1 MDLQDP
7 KVQRLLVS
15 VLLSGVV
22 LFGFFGMSYLPFSY
36 PARNAKIETMQNEY
50 EKVSRDLE
58 RARLTVGNMEKVER
72 EFKILHD
79 QWMVAQNLLPDE
91 NEMSDLLRKIT
102 AAGTQSGLK
111 WVSFTPQ
118 ATIAR
123 GFYKENP
130 VNVQLE
136 GGYHQVGSFLSAVAN
151 MGRIVNVR
159 QLSLQGV
166 DPRKQAES
174 GFNVEASMQIVAY
187 TIDPDAQIPADPE
200 ALDEARIGA
209 ALERAEQSFLATNAT
224 APIDGGQ
231 R

>member
-22 LFGFFGMSYLPFSY
+22 LFGFFGMSYLPVSY
-36 PARNAKIETMQNEY
+36 PARNTEIKTMQTEY

-58 RARLTVGNMEKVER
+58 RARLTVNNMEKVER
-72 EFKILHD
+72 EFENLHR

-118 ATIAR
+118 PVIAR

-130 VNVQLE
+130 VNVELE
-136 GGYHQVGSFLSAVAN
+136 GGFHQVGSFLSAIAN
-151 MGRIVNVR
+151 MGRIINVR
-159 QLSLQGV
+159 QLKLEGV
-166 DPRKQAES
+166 DPTRQAES
-174 GFNVEASMQIVAY
+174 GFTVAASMQIVAY
-187 TIDPDAQIPADPE
+187 TIDPSALIPVDGEGNGATQ
-200 ALDEARIGA
+200 IGA
-209 ALERAEQSFLATNAT
+209 LLDTTDQPFLAATAT
-224 APIDGGQ
+224 APINGGQ

>member
-36 PARNAKIETMQNEY
+36 PARNAKIQTMQNEY

-118 ATIAR
+118 ASIAR

-130 VNVQLE
+130 VNVRLE
-136 GGYHQVGSFLSAVAN
+136 GGYHQVGSFLSSVAN
-151 MGRIVNVR
+151 LSRIVNVR
-159 QLSLQGV
+159 QLTLEGV
-166 DPRKQAES
+166 DAKQQPES
-174 GFNVEASMQIVAY
+174 DFTVSASMQIVAY
-187 TIDPDAQIPADPE
+187 TIDPAAELPADPE
-200 ALDEARIGA
+200 ALDQAQIGA
-209 ALERAEQSFLATNAT
+209 LLEQAEQSFLASSASVPTS
-224 APIDGGQ
+224 GGQ

>member
-22 LFGFFGMSYLPFSY
+22 LFGFFGTSYLPFSY
-36 PARNAKIETMQNEY
+36 PARSGEIETMQNEY
-50 EKVSRDLE
+50 ETVSRDLE

-72 EFKILHD
+72 EFANLHR

-118 ATIAR
+118 PVIAR

-130 VNVQLE
+130 VNVELE
-136 GGYHQVGSFLSAVAN
+136 GGYHQVGSFLSAISN
-151 MGRIVNVR
+151 MGRIINVR
-159 QLSLQGV
+159 QLNLDGV
-166 DPRKQAES
+166 EATRQAES
-174 GFNVEASMQIVAY
+174 GFTVAASMQIVAY
-187 TIDPDAQIPADPE
+187 TIDPNAQIPVDPE
-200 ALDEARIGA
+200 LTGNTQIGA
-209 ALERAEQSFLATNAT
+209 VLQGADAPFLAASANA
-224 APIDGGQ
+224 PLPGGQ

>member
-36 PARNAKIETMQNEY
+36 PARNAEIKTMQTEY

-72 EFKILHD
+72 EFENLHR

-118 ATIAR
+118 PVIAR

-130 VNVQLE
+130 VNVELE
-136 GGYHQVGSFLSAVAN
+136 GGYHQVGSFLSAIAN
-151 MGRIVNVR
+151 MGRIINVR
-159 QLSLQGV
+159 QLSLDGV
-166 DPRKQAES
+166 DATRQAES
-174 GFNVEASMQIVAY
+174 GFTVAASMQIVAY
-187 TIDPDAQIPADPE
+187 TIDPNAQIPADPE
-200 ALDEARIGA
+200 AVGGTQIGA
-209 ALERAEQSFLATNAT
+209 ILDAGDQPLLATSVN
-224 APIDGGQ
+224 APISGGQ

>member
-7 KVQRLLVS
+7 KVQRLLIS

-22 LFGFFGMSYLPFSY
+22 LFGFFGTSYLPFSY
-36 PARNAKIETMQNEY
+36 PARSGKITAMQTDFEN
-50 EKVSRDLE
+50 VSRDLE

-72 EFKILHD
+72 EFQNLHR

-118 ATIAR
+118 PVIAR

-130 VNVQLE
+130 VNVELE
-136 GGYHQVGSFLSAVAN
+136 GGFHQVGSFLSAIAN
-151 MGRIVNVR
+151 MGRIINVR
-159 QLSLQGV
+159 QLSLDGV
-166 DPRKQAES
+166 DATRQAES
-174 GFNVEASMQIVAY
+174 GFTVAASMQIVAY
-187 TIDPDAQIPADPE
+187 SIDPNAQIPADPE
-200 ALDEARIGA
+200 AMGETTIGA
-209 ALERAEQSFLATNAT
+209 LMNGAELPFLAASAN
-224 APIDGGQ
+224 APISGGQ

>member
-15 VLLSGVV
+15 VLLSGLV
-22 LFGFFGMSYLPFSY
+22 LYGFFGMSILPFSY
-36 PARNAKIETMQNEY
+36 PARDAKITTMDNEY

-72 EFKILHD
+72 EFEALHR
-79 QWMVAQNLLPDE
+79 QWLVAQNLLPDE

-102 AAGTQSGLK
+102 AAGTQSGLN

-118 ATIAR
+118 PVLAR

-130 VNVQLE
+130 VNVELE
-136 GGYHQVGSFLSAVAN
+136 GGFHQVGSFLSAVSN
-151 MGRIVNVR
+151 MGRIINVR
-159 QLSLQGV
+159 QLDMRGV
-166 DPRKQAES
+166 DATRQEES
-174 GFNVEASMQIVAY
+174 GFTVAASMQIVAY
-187 TIDPDAQIPADPE
+187 TIDPNAQIPADPE
-200 ALDEARIGA
+200 AIDGAQIGVLMDEV
-209 ALERAEQSFLATNAT
+209 EQQFLATRAT
-224 APIDGGQ
+224 APVSGGQ

>member
-7 KVQRLLVS
+7 KVQRLLIS
-15 VLLSGVV
+15 VLLSGLV
-22 LFGFFGMSYLPFSY
+22 LFGFFGTSYLPFSY
-36 PARNAKIETMQNEY
+36 PARAGKITAMQQDY

-72 EFKILHD
+72 EFQNLHR

-118 ATIAR
+118 PVIAR

-130 VNVQLE
+130 VNVELE
-136 GGYHQVGSFLSAVAN
+136 GGFHQVGSFLSAIAN
-151 MGRIVNVR
+151 MGRIINVR
-159 QLSLQGV
+159 QLSLDGV
-166 DPRKQAES
+166 DATRQAES
-174 GFNVEASMQIVAY
+174 GFTVAASMQIVAY
-187 TIDPDAQIPADPE
+187 SIDPNAQIPVDPE
-200 ALDEARIGA
+200 AVGETNIGA
-209 ALERAEQSFLATNAT
+209 LIDGAELPFLAASAN
-224 APIDGGQ
+224 APISGGQ